1 MRRQLLVIFL
11 FITLGGSAQDQGNA
25 QFLVDVDNGYFEI
38 MVDDTMYLKIYKC
51 TLPVGPHHAKIWSP
65 GYITTEV
72 DFVVKKDE
80 TTKTYVQMAISND
93 RQEFER
99 EYKEYR
105 MKFHK
110 SLTLP
115 LSITLATTLISGTFM
130 LKAYDTKKKI
140 YENIDLYFKAPTYL
154 EANSLSQSISE
165 NNRIYN
171 RQRIL
176 FYSTIG
182 LSAAALGTT
191 IYTYTMFKR
200 NNTEPKLNAISPFKD
215 KFSLNLNPFGG
226 TIIWKLG

>member
-1 MRRQLLVIFL
+1 MLAIFL
-11 FITLGGSAQDQGNA
+11 FISFGGSAQDQGNA

-38 MVDDTMYLKIYKC
+38 LVDDTIYLKIYKC
-51 TLPVGPHHAKIWSP
+51 TLPVGAHHAKIWSP

-72 DFVVKKDE
+72 NFEVKKDE
-80 TTKTYVQMAISND
+80 TTKTYVQMAISNN

-99 EYKEYR
+99 QYKEYR
-105 MKFHK
+105 MRFHK

-130 LKAYDTKKKI
+130 LKAYDSKKKI
-140 YENIDLYFKAPTYL
+140 YGNIDQYHKAPNYL

-176 FYSTIG
+176 FYSTLG

-200 NNTEPKLNAISPFKD
+200 NNTEPKLNAESPFKD
-215 KFSLNLNPFGG
+215 RFSLHINPFGG
-226 TIIWKLG
+226 TLIWRLG